1 MVIKRNKERS
11 EPEIPSASLPDIV
24 FQLLIFFL
32 VTTTIDVDK
41 GLDLILPPPGDVEI
55 ELAKKN
61 IANILIN
68 DAGQILIDEEVVPVE
83 EVDNI
88 IRNKLL
94 ENDKLVVSVKT
105 ARKTKYDIYIR
116 VIDQL
121 KRAGATRISLAE
133 PEEA

>member
-1 MVIKRNKERS
+1 MAIKRRREKAEI
-11 EPEIPSASLPDIV
+11 EIPSASLPDIV

-41 GLDLILPPPGDVEI
+41 GLDLVLPPIGENIEI
-55 ELAKKN
+55 SQRN
-61 IANILIN
+61 ITNLLIN
-68 DAGQILIDEEVVPVE
+68 DAGQILIDEEIVPVE

-88 IRNKLL
+88 IRDKLL
-94 ENDKLVVSVKT
+94 ENDKLIVSLKT
-105 ARKTKYDIYIR
+105 ARKTKYNIYVK

-121 KRAGATRISLAE
+121 KRAGATRISIAE

>member
-1 MVIKRNKERS
+1 MAFKKNRERS
-11 EPEIPSASLPDIV
+11 EPDIPSASLPDIV

-41 GLDLILPPPGDVEI
+41 GLDLVLPPPGDVEI
-55 ELAKKN
+55 ELASKN

-68 DAGQILIDEEVVPVE
+68 DAGQILIDEEVVQVE

-88 IRNKLL
+88 VRDKLL

-116 VIDQL
+116 VLDQL
-121 KRAGATRISLAE
+121 KRAGATRISIAE
-133 PEEA
+133 PEEG

>member
-1 MVIKRNKERS
+1 MAIKRNRERG

-41 GLDLILPPPGDVEI
+41 GLDLVLPPPGDVQI

-61 IANILIN
+61 ITNILIN
-68 DAGQILIDEEVVPVE
+68 DAGQILIDEEIIPVE

-88 IRNKLL
+88 VRNKLL

-105 ARKTKYDIYIR
+105 ARKTKYEIYIK

-121 KRAGATRISLAE
+121 KRAGATRISIAE